1 MGCIYFSNLHNGLTV
16 YFCAMRKK
24 NLLAIFLVVFTMM
37 LSSFAFYTYQ
47 IIYTPNVLIEE
58 QGRMFAVPHGMTFKQ
73 LQDKLA
79 DERVVNDLVS
89 FSFLA
94 KLKDLDTKLKPG
106 MFSLKG
112 DMTNVELINLLRS
125 GSQTPVKLTFSNAR
139 LLTQLPKMLT
149 QNLEIDSMDM
159 AQLLLADTTAAF
171 YGFNE
176 RTFISM
182 FIPNTYEV
190 YWTSTPKDIL
200 DRMKREYDA
209 FWTEE
214 RVQKAN
220 NLNMTKEQVSTLA
233 SIVQGE
239 TNKMDE
245 ASTIAGVYINRLQ
258 RGIPLQADPT
268 LVFAIGDFSI
278 RRILNKDKE
287 FDSPYNTYKNRGLP
301 PGPINLPS
309 IPALNAVLDYD
320 DHSYLYFC
328 AKEDFSG
335 YHVFAKTLTEHNR
348 NARKFQRA
356 LNLERIY
363 R

>member
-1 MGCIYFSNLHNGLTV
+1 
-16 YFCAMRKK
+16 MRKK

-47 IIYTPNVLIEE
+47 IIYTPNVLVEE
-58 QGRMFAVPHGMTFKQ
+58 QSRLFAVPHGMTFKQ
-73 LQDKLA
+73 LQDKLSG
-79 DERVVNDLVS
+79 ERIVNDLVS

-94 KLKDLDTKLKPG
+94 KLKDLDTTLKPG
-106 MFSLKG
+106 MYTLKG
-112 DMTNVELINLLRS
+112 DMTNMELINLLRS
-125 GSQTPVKLTFSNAR
+125 GAQTPVRLTFSNAR
-139 LLTQLPKMLT
+139 LLSQMSKILT
-149 QNLEIDSMDM
+149 QNLEIDSAEM
-159 AQLLLADTTAAF
+159 AQLLLADSTAAH
-171 YGFNE
+171 YGFKKE
-176 RTFISM
+176 TFISM

-190 YWTSTPKDIL
+190 YWTSTAKDIL
-200 DRMKREYDA
+200 DRMKREYDS

-214 RVQKAN
+214 RIQKAS

-245 ASTIAGVYINRLQ
+245 APTIAGVYINRLQ

-268 LVFAIGDFSI
+268 LVYAIGDFSI

-287 FDSPYNTYKNRGLP
+287 FDSPYNTYKNKGLP

-309 IPALNAVLDYD
+309 IPALKAVLDYD
-320 DHSYLYFC
+320 DHNYLYFC

-356 LNLERIY
+356 LNMERIY

>member
-1 MGCIYFSNLHNGLTV
+1 
-16 YFCAMRKK
+16 MRKK

-47 IIYTPNVLIEE
+47 IIYTPNVLI
-58 QGRMFAVPHGMTFKQ
+58 QDQPRLFAVPHGMTFKQ
-73 LQDKLA
+73 LQNKLS

-94 KLKDLDTKLKPG
+94 KLKDLDTNLKPG
-106 MFSLKG
+106 MYQLEP
-112 DMTNVELINLLRS
+112 DMTNVQLINLLRS
-125 GSQTPVKLTFSNAR
+125 GAQTPVNLTFSNAR
-139 LLTQLPKMLT
+139 LLTQLPKILT
-149 QNLEIDSMDM
+149 ANLEIDSTDM
-159 AQLLLADTTAAF
+159 ANLLLADTTATY
-171 YGFNE
+171 YGFTQE
-176 RTFISM
+176 TFISM
-182 FIPNTYEV
+182 FIPNTYQV
-190 YWTSTPKDIL
+190 YWTATPKDIL
-200 DRMKREYDA
+200 DRMKREYDK
-209 FWTEE
+209 FWTPE
-214 RVQKAN
+214 RIEKAQQ
-220 NLNMTKEQVSTLA
+220 LKMTKAEVSTLA

-245 ASTIAGVYINRLQ
+245 APTIAGVYINRLK

-287 FDSPYNTYKNRGLP
+287 FDSPYNTYKYRGLP
-301 PGPINLPS
+301 PGPISMPS
-309 IPALNAVLDYD
+309 IPALNAVLNYE
-320 DHSYLYFC
+320 DHRYLYFC

-335 YHVFAKTLTEHNR
+335 YHVFAKTLTEHNV

-356 LNLERIY
+356 LNKERIY

>member
-1 MGCIYFSNLHNGLTV
+1 MS
-16 YFCAMRKK
+16 KK
-24 NLLAIFLVVFTMM
+24 NFIAIFLVVFTMM

-47 IIYTPNVLIEE
+47 ILYTPNVLVEKE
-58 QGRMFAVPHGMTFKQ
+58 DQYFAIPKGSTFKQ
-73 LQDKLA
+73 LQNSLA
-79 DERVVNDLVS
+79 DQRIVNDLVS

-94 KLKDLDTKLKPG
+94 KLKDLDTQVKAG
-106 MFSLKG
+106 MYLIRK
-112 DMTNVELINLLRS
+112 DMTNLELINLLRS

-139 LLTQLPKMLT
+139 LLSQLPKKLV
-149 QNLEIDSMDM
+149 QGLEIDSADM
-159 AQLLLADTTAAF
+159 ADIMLADTTANY
-171 YGFNE
+171 YGFNQE
-176 RTFISM
+176 TFISM

-190 YWTSTPKDIL
+190 YWTTTPKGLL
-200 DRMKREYDA
+200 DRMKAEYDN

-214 RVQKAN
+214 RKQKAE
-220 NLNMTKEQVSTLA
+220 NLGMTQTEVATLA

-245 ASTIAGVYINRLQ
+245 APTIAGVYINRLK
-258 RGIPLQADPT
+258 RRIPLQADPT

-278 RRILNKDKE
+278 RRILNKDKA

-309 IPALNAVLDYD
+309 IPALDAVLNYE
-320 DHSYLYFC
+320 DHNYLYFC
-328 AKEDFSG
+328 AKADFSG
-335 YHVFAKTLTEHNR
+335 YHVFAKTLSQHNV

-356 LNLERIY
+356 LNAERIY